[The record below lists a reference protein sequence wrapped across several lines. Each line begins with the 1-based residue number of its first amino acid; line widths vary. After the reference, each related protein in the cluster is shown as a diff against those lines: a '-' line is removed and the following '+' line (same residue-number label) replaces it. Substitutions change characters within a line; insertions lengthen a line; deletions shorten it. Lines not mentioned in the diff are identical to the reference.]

1 MNQSIIIN
9 KLIQDEKYTEIIN
22 SGIKNAAFD
31 MTNNPN
37 AKIIFTNYELVK
49 YFIDNNIDAFN
60 YSNYW
65 RLIHYVCRYSTD
77 YPEGIDMLKNIID
90 AYLKIG
96 FNIGGGRTKDGWSSI
111 HFICRYSINSPK
123 GIEMI
128 KYILDIYLK
137 KYYKIDYITNDGW
150 APIHFICRYAP
161 NTQEGIG
168 LVKYIFNIYKEHN
181 LNEKQ
186 KTYQQLTPM
195 CYYEMSEKS
204 VFDLF

>member
-1 MNQSIIIN
+1 MSQSEILT

-31 MTNNPN
+31 MTNNSN
-37 AKIIFTNYELVK
+37 AKIIFTNNELVK

-65 RLIHYVCRYSTD
+65 RLIHYV
-77 YPEGIDMLKNIID
+77 
-90 AYLKIG
+90 
-96 FNIGGGRTKDGWSSI
+96 
-111 HFICRYSINSPK
+111 CRYSINSPK

-161 NTQEGIG
+161 NTQEGID

-195 CYYEMSEKS
+195 WYYEMSDKS
-204 VFDLF
+204 VFDLL